1 MILLKLGIMVLNVMI
16 RHFPSMTFKKV
27 GRSFYTSQGSQAIF
41 GGVEVWQGYFQS
53 VRITQGR
60 ITINVDSSGSAFYEI
75 GSLIQMVMKLLGRHG
90 SDGEFK
96 KEIM

>member
-1 MILLKLGIMVLNVMI
+1 
-16 RHFPSMTFKKV
+16 MTFKKV
-27 GRSFYTSQGSQAIF
+27 ERSFYTSQGSQAIH